1 MFCAAQFGGV
11 GFGEGNASIGDRLLS
26 QGIGVLATITYMFIM
41 SCTTLILLD
50 AIMGLRVS
58 AQQEEE
64 GLDLA
69 LHDERGYII

>member
-1 MFCAAQFGGV
+1 M
-11 GFGEGNASIGDRLLS
+11 
-26 QGIGVLATITYMFIM
+26 LATIACTFIM
-41 SCTTLILLD
+41 SCTTLILID

-69 LHDERGYII
+69 LHDERGCII

>member
-1 MFCAAQFGGV
+1 MK
-11 GFGEGNASIGDRLLS
+11 GNASIGDQLLS
-26 QGIGVLATITYMFIM
+26 QGIGVLATITYTFVIT
-41 SCTTLILLD
+41 CTTLILLD